1 MGIPTPLKK
10 DQADVSITEIFDG
23 MHAAIGKMPNIFG
36 VLARFP
42 AALKRFV
49 PFYNA
54 VMLKGKIPANLK
66 ELAYLKTASIN
77 ACQYCLRAHTASAKQ
92 AGVTDRQIEEL
103 KFYQNSTAFDEKEKA
118 TIRFAD
124 LVTRGAATIDASV
137 LSWIGRYYTEDE
149 IVELVLVIALAN
161 MVNRINDTLQIEP
174 DLG

>member
-1 MGIPTPLKK
+1 MGTPKPLKK
-10 DQADVSITEIFDG
+10 DQADASITEIFDG

-54 VMLKGKIPANLK
+54 VMLKGRIPAKLK
-66 ELAYLKTASIN
+66 EIAYLKTASIN

-92 AGVTDRQIEEL
+92 AGVTDQQIEAL
-103 KFYQNSTAFDEKEKA
+103 RFYRNSPVFDEKEKA

-124 LVTRGAATIDASV
+124 LVTRGAATIDESV
-137 LSWIGRYYTEDE
+137 LNWIGRFYTDDE
-149 IVELVLVIALAN
+149 IVELVMVIALAN

>member
-1 MGIPTPLKK
+1 MGIPKPLKK

-23 MHAAIGKMPNIFG
+23 MHAALGKMPNIFG

-54 VMLKGKIPANLK
+54 VMLKGRIPAKLK
-66 ELAYLKTASIN
+66 EIAYLKTASIN

-92 AGVTDRQIEEL
+92 AGVTDQQIEEL
-103 KFYQNSTAFDEKEKA
+103 RFYRNSPAFDEKEKA

-124 LVTRGAATIDASV
+124 LVTRGAATIDESV
-137 LSWIGRYYTEDE
+137 LTWIGRFYTEDE
-149 IVELVLVIALAN
+149 IVELVMVIALAN
-161 MVNRINDTLQIEP
+161 MVNRFNDTLQIEP

>member
-1 MGIPTPLKK
+1 MGIPKPLTK
-10 DQADVSITEIFDG
+10 DQADASITEIFDG
-23 MHAAIGKMPNIFG
+23 MHDAMGKMPNIFG

-42 AALKRFV
+42 TALKRFV

-54 VMLKGKIPANLK
+54 VMLKGRIPTKLK

-77 ACQYCLRAHTASAKQ
+77 ACQYCLRAHAASAKQ

-103 KFYQNSTAFDEKEKA
+103 RFYQNSPEFDEKEKA
-118 TIRFAD
+118 TVRFAD

-137 LSWIGRYYTEDE
+137 LNWIGRFYSEDE
-149 IVELVLVIALAN
+149 IVELVMVIALAN

>member
-1 MGIPTPLKK
+1 MGVPTPLVKH
-10 DQADVSITEIFDG
+10 QADASIGEIFDG
-23 MHAAIGKMPNIFG
+23 MHAAIGRMPNVFA
-36 VLARFP
+36 VMARFP

-54 VMLKGKIPANLK
+54 VMLKGRVPGKLK

-77 ACQYCLRAHTASAKQ
+77 SCQYCLRAHTASAKQ

-103 KFYQNSTAFDEKEKA
+103 KLYQNSTAFDEKEKA

-137 LSWIGRYYTEDE
+137 LDWIGRYYTEDE
-149 IVELVLVIALAN
+149 IVELVLVIGLAN
-161 MVNRINDTLQIEP
+161 LVNRFNDTLQIEP

>member
-1 MGIPTPLKK
+1 MGIPKPLTK
-10 DQADVSITEIFDG
+10 DQADASITEIFDG
-23 MHAAIGKMPNIFG
+23 MHAAMGKMPNIFG
-36 VLARFP
+36 VLARTP
-42 AALKRFV
+42 AALRRFV

-54 VMLKGKIPANLK
+54 VMSKGRIPAKLK
-66 ELAYLKTASIN
+66 EIAYLKTASIN
-77 ACQYCLRAHTASAKQ
+77 TCQYCLRAHTVSAKQ

-103 KFYQNSTAFDEKEKA
+103 RFYQGSTAFDEKEKA

-137 LSWIGRYYTEDE
+137 LNWIGRYYTEDE

>member
-1 MGIPTPLKK
+1 MGTPKPLKK

-23 MHAAIGKMPNIFG
+23 MHAAIGKMPNVFG
-36 VLARFP
+36 VMARFP

-54 VMLKGKIPANLK
+54 VMLKGRVPAKLK

-77 ACQYCLRAHTASAKQ
+77 ACQYCLRAHAASAKL
-92 AGVTDRQIEEL
+92 AGVTDQQIEEL
-103 KFYQNSTAFDEKEKA
+103 RFYQSSSAFDEKERA

-124 LVTRGAATIDASV
+124 LVTRGAAAIDASV
-137 LSWIGRYYTEDE
+137 LNWLGRFYSDDE
-149 IVELVLVIALAN
+149 IVELVMVIGLAN
-161 MVNRINDTLQIEP
+161 MVNRFNDTLQIEP